1 MGGRLEQGLFRREV
15 LEARQAQWLGTIR
28 IGRPLSFTVVT
39 TVAVLMVAALI
50 AFACWGEI
58 TRKVTVHGV
67 LLPRGGL
74 IHVTS
79 QQPGVVAEVL
89 VHEGDDVVAGQPIA
103 RIRAERITRSGD
115 AAVLAER
122 ALEARRASLATERRL
137 TEQNLRQRQDS
148 IAQRL
153 ISLQTE
159 ERQAQ
164 GEMETIQLR
173 VQLARKSLARDG
185 DLARS
190 GFVAE
195 AQVQQRQEE
204 LLDLQLRERN
214 AERSLQ
220 ALRRDLQNARAEKLV
235 VNTQTQTTLAQLD
248 RLLASLDQEVSDSE
262 SRYAL
267 LITAPQA
274 GRISAL
280 PVNVGQA
287 LQTGQTVASVVPQTS
302 TGADNHAELQAQLFA
317 PSRTA
322 GFVRPGQDVYLRYQA
337 FAFQKFGMAKGTVIA
352 VSRSPLAPSDLPHGQ
367 EQALVAAARAYEP
380 MYRITVRLPR
390 QTVNTY
396 GRETALVPGMGVAAD
411 IRQDSRKIL
420 EWIFEPIQASVFRV
434 SVLVETTE
442 SVLRNNTFSALSRS
456 PVLDQS

>member
-1 MGGRLEQGLFRREV
+1 MGGCLEQGLFRREA

-28 IGRPLSFTVVT
+28 IGRPLSFAVVT
-39 TVAVLMVAALI
+39 TAAVLMAAALI

-79 QQPGVVAEVL
+79 QQPGVVAEL
-89 VHEGDDVVAGQPIA
+89 LAHEGEDVIAGQPIA
-103 RIRAERITRSGD
+103 RIRAERITSNGD

-122 ALEARRASLATERRL
+122 ALEARRASLTTERRL

-148 IAQRL
+148 IAQRVH
-153 ISLQTE
+153 SLQAE

-164 GEMETIQLR
+164 GELETIQLR

-185 DLARS
+185 DLAKG

-220 ALRRDLQNARAEKLV
+220 ALRRDLQTARADKLATD
-235 VNTQTQTTLAQLD
+235 TQAQTTLAQLD
-248 RLLASLDQEVSDSE
+248 RALASLDQEVTENDS
-262 SRYAL
+262 RNAL
-267 LITAPQA
+267 LVTAPQA

-280 PVNVGQA
+280 PVNAGQA
-287 LQTGQTVASVVPQTS
+287 LQAGQTVASIVPQAS
-302 TGADNHAELQAQLFA
+302 AGADNPAELQAQLFA

-322 GFVRPGQDVYLRYQA
+322 GFVRPGQEVYLR
-337 FAFQKFGMAKGTVIA
+337 FAAYPFQKFGMAKGIVVSA
-352 VSRSPLAPSDLPHGQ
+352 SRSPIAPSDLPLGQ
-367 EQALVAAARAYEP
+367 AQAIVSAAQSSEP
-380 MYRITVRLPR
+380 MYRIMVHLTR

-396 GRETALVPGMGVAAD
+396 GQETELSAGMRVDAD
-411 IRQDSRKIL
+411 VQQESRKIW
-420 EWIFEPIQASVFRV
+420 EWIFEPARA
-434 SVLVETTE
+434 VLG
-442 SVLRNNTFSALSRS
+442 N
-456 PVLDQS
+456 